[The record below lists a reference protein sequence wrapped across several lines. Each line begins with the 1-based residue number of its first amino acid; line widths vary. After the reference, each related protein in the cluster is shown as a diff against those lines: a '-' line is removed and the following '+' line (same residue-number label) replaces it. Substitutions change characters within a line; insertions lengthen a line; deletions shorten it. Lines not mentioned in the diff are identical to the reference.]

1 MKILAENISFAY
13 KRENLILNDVSLEV
27 NSGEIVCMLGPNGT
41 GKTTMLRCLLGFNK
55 ALKGKITIDGKQM
68 SSLGFKNRAKCLA
81 YVPQYSSLSFPYT
94 VKEVILMGRTA
105 YLSYGMPFSKDDYEF
120 AMKTIERLGISH
132 MSNCLY
138 NELSGGQKQ
147 MVLLAR
153 ALAQDAKILIMDEPT
168 ANLDYSNQVKMLETI
183 KQLVQ
188 EGYGILMTSHFPDHA
203 FLTESRVILM
213 KGGEKLYD
221 GNPNEVITSEI
232 LTNLY
237 QTSVEVSEINI
248 KAYEKS
254 IKVCVPILK

>member
-1 MKILAENISFAY
+1 MLAENISFAY
-13 KRENLILNDVSLEV
+13 KKEHLILNDISLEV
-27 NSGEIVCMLGPNGT
+27 NSGEIVCVLGPNGT

-55 ALKGKITIDGKQM
+55 PSKGKITIDGKQM
-68 SSLGFKNRAKCLA
+68 HELGVKNRAKCLA
-81 YVPQYSSLSFPYT
+81 YVPQYSSISFPYT
-94 VKEVILMGRTA
+94 LKEFVLMGITA
-105 YLSYGMPFSKDDYEF
+105 YISYGMPFSKVDYDF
-120 AMKTIERLGISH
+120 AIKTIDRLGISH
-132 MSNCLY
+132 ISDSLY

-153 ALAQDAKILIMDEPT
+153 ALTQDAKILIMDEPT

-183 KQLVQ
+183 KQLVN

-213 KGGEKLYD
+213 KGGKKLYD
-221 GNPNEVITSEI
+221 GNPDEIITTES

-237 QTSVEVSEINI
+237 QTNVEVSEINI

>member
-1 MKILAENISFAY
+1 
-13 KRENLILNDVSLEV
+13 
-27 NSGEIVCMLGPNGT
+27 
-41 GKTTMLRCLLGFNK
+41 
-55 ALKGKITIDGKQM
+55 
-68 SSLGFKNRAKCLA
+68 
-81 YVPQYSSLSFPYT
+81 
-94 VKEVILMGRTA
+94 
-105 YLSYGMPFSKDDYEF
+105 
-120 AMKTIERLGISH
+120 
-132 MSNCLY
+132 
-138 NELSGGQKQ
+138 

-153 ALAQDAKILIMDEPT
+153 ALTQDAKILIMDEPT

-183 KQLVQ
+183 KQLVN

-213 KGGEKLYD
+213 KGGKKLYD
-221 GNPNEVITSEI
+221 GNPDEIITTES

>member
-1 MKILAENISFAY
+1 MLAENISFAY
-13 KRENLILNDVSLEV
+13 KKEHLILNDISLKV
-27 NSGEIVCMLGPNGT
+27 NSGEIVCVLGPNGT

-55 ALKGKITIDGKQM
+55 PSKGKITIDGKQM
-68 SSLGFKNRAKCLA
+68 HELGVKNRAKCLA

-94 VKEVILMGRTA
+94 VKEVVLMGRTA
-105 YLSYGMPFSKDDYEF
+105 YLSYGMPFSKVDYDF
-120 AMKTIERLGISH
+120 AIKTIDRLGISH
-132 MSNCLY
+132 ISDSLY

-153 ALAQDAKILIMDEPT
+153 ALTQDAKILIMDEPT

-183 KQLVQ
+183 KQLVN
-188 EGYGILMTSHFPDHA
+188 EGYGILMTSHFPYHA

-213 KGGEKLYD
+213 KGGKKLYD
-221 GNPNEVITSEI
+221 GNPDEIITTES

>member
-1 MKILAENISFAY
+1 MIAENISFAY
-13 KRENLILNDVSLEV
+13 KKEHLILNDISLEV
-27 NSGEIVCMLGPNGT
+27 NSGEIVCVLGPNGT

-55 ALKGKITIDGKQM
+55 PSKGKITIDGKQM
-68 SSLGFKNRAKCLA
+68 HELGVKNRAKCLA

-94 VKEVILMGRTA
+94 VKEVVLMGRTA
-105 YLSYGMPFSKDDYEF
+105 YLSYGMPFSKVDYDF
-120 AMKTIERLGISH
+120 AIKTIDRLGISH
-132 MSNCLY
+132 ISDSLY

-153 ALAQDAKILIMDEPT
+153 ALTQDAKILIMDEPT

-183 KQLVQ
+183 KQLVN
-188 EGYGILMTSHFPDHA
+188 EGYGILMTSHFPNHA

-213 KGGEKLYD
+213 KGGKKLYD
-221 GNPNEVITSEI
+221 GNPDEIITTES

>member
-1 MKILAENISFAY
+1 MLAENISFAY
-13 KRENLILNDVSLEV
+13 KKEHLILNDISLEV
-27 NSGEIVCMLGPNGT
+27 NSGEIVCVLGPNGT

-55 ALKGKITIDGKQM
+55 PSKGKITIDGKQM
-68 SSLGFKNRAKCLA
+68 HELGVKNRAKCLA

-94 VKEVILMGRTA
+94 VKEVVLMGRTA
-105 YLSYGMPFSKDDYEF
+105 YLSYGMPFSKVDYDF
-120 AMKTIERLGISH
+120 AIKTIDRLGISH
-132 MSNCLY
+132 ISDSLY

-153 ALAQDAKILIMDEPT
+153 ALTQDAKILIMDEPT

-183 KQLVQ
+183 KQLVN

-213 KGGEKLYD
+213 KGGKKLYD
-221 GNPNEVITSEI
+221 GNPDEIITTES

>member
-1 MKILAENISFAY
+1 MLAENISFAY
-13 KRENLILNDVSLEV
+13 KKEHLILNDISLEV
-27 NSGEIVCMLGPNGT
+27 NSGEIVCVLGPNGT

-55 ALKGKITIDGKQM
+55 PSKGKITIDGKQM
-68 SSLGFKNRAKCLA
+68 HELGVKNRAKCLA

-94 VKEVILMGRTA
+94 VKEVVLMGRTA
-105 YLSYGMPFSKDDYEF
+105 YLSYGMPFSKVDYDF
-120 AMKTIERLGISH
+120 AIKTIDRLGISH
-132 MSNCLY
+132 ISDSLY

-153 ALAQDAKILIMDEPT
+153 ALTQDAKILIMDEPT

-183 KQLVQ
+183 KQLVN

-213 KGGEKLYD
+213 KGGKKLYD
-221 GNPNEVITSEI
+221 GNPDEIITTES

-237 QTSVEVSEINI
+237 QTNVEVSEINI

>member
-1 MKILAENISFAY
+1 MLAENISFAY
-13 KRENLILNDVSLEV
+13 KKEHLILNDISLEV
-27 NSGEIVCMLGPNGT
+27 NSGEIVCVLGPNGT

-55 ALKGKITIDGKQM
+55 PSKGKITIDGKQM
-68 SSLGFKNRAKCLA
+68 HELGVKNRAKCLA

-94 VKEVILMGRTA
+94 VKEVVLMGRTA
-105 YLSYGMPFSKDDYEF
+105 YLSYGMPFSKVDYDF
-120 AMKTIERLGISH
+120 AIKTIDRLGISH
-132 MSNCLY
+132 ISDSLY
-138 NELSGGQKQ
+138 NELSRGQKQ

-153 ALAQDAKILIMDEPT
+153 ALTQDAKILIMDEPT

-183 KQLVQ
+183 KQLVN

-213 KGGEKLYD
+213 KGGKKLYD
-221 GNPNEVITSEI
+221 GNPDEIITTES

>member
-1 MKILAENISFAY
+1 M
-13 KRENLILNDVSLEV
+13 ILNDISLEV
-27 NSGEIVCMLGPNGT
+27 NSGEIVCVLGPNGT

-55 ALKGKITIDGKQM
+55 PSKGKITIDGKQM
-68 SSLGFKNRAKCLA
+68 HELGVKNRAKCLA

-94 VKEVILMGRTA
+94 VKEVVLMGRTA
-105 YLSYGMPFSKDDYEF
+105 YLSYGMPFSKVDYDF
-120 AMKTIERLGISH
+120 AIKTIDRLGISH
-132 MSNCLY
+132 ISDSLY

-153 ALAQDAKILIMDEPT
+153 ALTQDAKILIMDEPT

-183 KQLVQ
+183 KQLVN

-213 KGGEKLYD
+213 KGGKKLYD
-221 GNPNEVITSEI
+221 GNPDEIITTES

>member
-1 MKILAENISFAY
+1 MKMLAENISFAY
-13 KRENLILNDVSLEV
+13 KKEHLILNDISLEV
-27 NSGEIVCMLGPNGT
+27 NSGEIVCVLGPNGT
-41 GKTTMLRCLLGFNK
+41 GKTTILRCLLGFNK
-55 ALKGKITIDGKQM
+55 PSKGKITIDGKQM
-68 SSLGFKNRAKCLA
+68 HELGVKNRAKCLA

-94 VKEVILMGRTA
+94 VKEVVLMGRTA
-105 YLSYGMPFSKDDYEF
+105 YLSYGMPFSKVDYDF
-120 AMKTIERLGISH
+120 AIKTIDRLGISH
-132 MSNCLY
+132 ISDSLY

-153 ALAQDAKILIMDEPT
+153 ALTQDAKILIMDEPT

-183 KQLVQ
+183 KQLVN

-213 KGGEKLYD
+213 KGGKKLYD
-221 GNPNEVITSEI
+221 GNPDEIITTES

>member
-1 MKILAENISFAY
+1 MIAENISFAY
-13 KRENLILNDVSLEV
+13 KKEHLILNDISLEV
-27 NSGEIVCMLGPNGT
+27 NSGEIVCVLGPNGT

-55 ALKGKITIDGKQM
+55 PSKGKITIDGKQM
-68 SSLGFKNRAKCLA
+68 HELGVKNRAKCLA

-94 VKEVILMGRTA
+94 VKEVVLMGRTA
-105 YLSYGMPFSKDDYEF
+105 YLSYGMPFSKVDYDF
-120 AMKTIERLGISH
+120 AIKIIDRLGISH
-132 MSNCLY
+132 ISDSLY

-153 ALAQDAKILIMDEPT
+153 ALTQDAKILIMDEPT

-183 KQLVQ
+183 KQLVN

-213 KGGEKLYD
+213 KGGKKLYD
-221 GNPNEVITSEI
+221 GNPDEIITTES